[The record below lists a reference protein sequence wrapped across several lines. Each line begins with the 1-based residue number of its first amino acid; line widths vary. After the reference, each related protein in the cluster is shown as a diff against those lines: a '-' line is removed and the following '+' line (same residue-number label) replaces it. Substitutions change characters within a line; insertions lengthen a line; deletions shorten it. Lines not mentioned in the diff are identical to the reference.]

1 MTIYQL
7 TGASELVRGEAVNGF
22 IFQMNGLHA
31 PRTGVGEAAPPEPV
45 RKPGHVTITVER
57 VGDEVEACHRG
68 QLVKRP
74 RSHAADEVAVQGEG
88 LEVVKTSE
96 HCSVHGCDLILG
108 QKSGNN
114 NAALINQLLIYFF
127 SEVV

>member
-7 TGASELVRGEAVNGF
+7 TGASELVGGEAVNGF
-22 IFQMNGLHA
+22 IFQMNRLHA
-31 PRTGVGEAAPPEPV
+31 PGPRVCEAAPPEPV
-45 RKPGHVTITVER
+45 SKPGHVTIAVER
-57 VGDEVEACHRG
+57 VGDEVEAGHRG

-74 RSHAADEVAVQGEG
+74 RGDAGDEVAVQREG
-88 LEVVKTSE
+88 LEVVQTSE
-96 HCSVHGCDLILG
+96 HCSVHSCNLILG

-127 SEVV
+127 SKVV

>member
-7 TGASELVRGEAVNGF
+7 TGASELVGGEAVNGF
-22 IFQMNGLHA
+22 IFQMNRLHA
-31 PRTGVGEAAPPEPV
+31 PGPRVGEAASSEPV
-45 RKPGHVTITVER
+45 CKPGHVTIAVER
-57 VGDEVEACHRG
+57 VGDEVEAGHRG

-74 RSHAADEVAVQGEG
+74 RGDAGDEVAVQREG
-88 LEVVKTSE
+88 LEVVQTSE
-96 HCSVHGCDLILG
+96 HCSVHSCNLILG

-127 SEVV
+127 SKVV